1 MKKFNY
7 IEYITNNPLL
17 KEEQRRG
24 ENLQQIVDYFIQNVN
39 QGAELTE
46 IQKAFILI
54 KRNELLAGNYTGEE
68 AKLLYMK
75 LLNDLGSENKEV
87 AAKALEQFDIFI
99 LPADRI
105 SVIWNDLS
113 TTFDVTNLGTPPIK
127 PADRDVQGYLDMLIQ
142 GAGDMLQDIKGYF
155 KKVYEYFKDGNTY
168 MKKQAE
174 LDKDSTFS
182 NYAESAELIADLIGV
197 SKEILKYF
205 IPVIIA
211 IAFFLYRVLG
221 VGKGSGKKWYPS
233 KARKD
238 YEETDFDGFSQGQ
251 IFEQDEYKNE
261 IKQYFKNIFLP
272 FAKKLVEYFSGLS
285 LKLKA
290 KFLHSIVKA
299 TKSNDESKLNAVL
312 PDEVMP
318 EYNKVVNY
326 LKGEEVNEEQV
337 NEVDALTLSMIA
349 NFIVNI
355 FKFRFNIKNNP
366 TKAEQYISTP
376 KLAYADAAEAKTDR
390 QVKRVVKNLEL
401 ALKKLESILK
411 QTKAVVETDT
421 QDIED
426 AVVVVGKE
434 LGREVSLESLDNQID
449 ETLNSAVLLGK
460 LHRRLK
466 NELNTVNADAEVV
479 NEIKNLAYLE
489 CMECGL
495 KAYYVLDSKYVYC
508 ENMEQDCP
516 NSYGVKL
523 KKLHKHFYFL
533 NESIHEGE
541 LEDKSKETLSLIDEF
556 LKYIDEFID
565 KVKDKENNE

>member
-75 LLNDLGSENKEV
+75 LLNDLGSEDKEV

-197 SKEILKYF
+197 SKEVLKYF

-221 VGKGSGKKWYPS
+221 IGKGSGKKWYPS

-238 YEETDFDGFSQGQ
+238 YEDTDLDSFSQGQ

-272 FAKKLVEYFSGLS
+272 FAKKLVEYFLGLS
-285 LKLKA
+285 FKSKA

-312 PDEVMP
+312 PDEIMP

-479 NEIKNLAYLE
+479 NEIKTLAYLE
-489 CMECGL
+489 CRTCGL
-495 KAYYVLDSKYVYC
+495 KAEYVLGSKYVYC
-508 ENMEQDCP
+508 KNDKQDCP

-523 KKLHKHFYFL
+523 KNLHKHFHFL

-541 LEDKSKETLSLIDEF
+541 LKDKSKETLSLIDEF